1 MSFEQK
7 SNRKQ
12 KNLKTYS
19 VDSAPSS
26 VLQIPSNER
35 DEMVLVCSGLKTNR
49 DRIMYKNF
57 IKKFD
62 LKEKNAIDK
71 NVTHL
76 VVSVNPQNCADRTLK
91 FLQAITNKCWI
102 ISLTW
107 VQECLTQDTLFI
119 PESFEVLD
127 TNNQPGPNRSRH
139 GLLYIWM
146 ELLSIFFCD
155 LPT

>member
-1 MSFEQK
+1 
-7 SNRKQ
+7 
-12 KNLKTYS
+12 
-19 VDSAPSS
+19 
-26 VLQIPSNER
+26 
-35 DEMVLVCSGLKTNR
+35 MVLVCSGLKTNR

-146 ELLSIFFCD
+146 ELLSIFFVICPHEAGTWD
-155 LPT
+155 PNYTLGWIFWTMIFDNLKKFTSRSI

>member
-1 MSFEQK
+1 
-7 SNRKQ
+7 
-12 KNLKTYS
+12 
-19 VDSAPSS
+19 
-26 VLQIPSNER
+26 
-35 DEMVLVCSGLKTNR
+35 
-49 DRIMYKNF
+49 MYKNF
-57 IKKFD
+57 IKKFG

-107 VQECLTQDTLFI
+107 VQECLTQNTLFI

-127 TNNQPGPNRSRH
+127 TNNQPGPNRSRQGPLITDGRNSCKWTGPTV
-139 GLLYIWM
+139 GLSKSFIRVKI
-146 ELLSIFFCD
+146 SGQNF
-155 LPT
+155 